1 MRPIRRDVAQ
11 PGSALDWGS
20 RGRWFESSHPD
31 QFHRSGHT
39 GDTRKAAPRRFQRPR
54 VPILCREKYA
64 AVHSSYSSAVIGG
77 VRQATS
83 RDHVPPEN
91 LFAAPRPSNLIAV
104 PACAACHGDTSKDDE
119 YFRTVMALRAD
130 IHNHPDIQ
138 GGVLSAAMRSLSRPE
153 AVGLAKALLRT
164 VREVPVR
171 TPAGLYAGTVGSYTA
186 EGERV
191 FRVVERI
198 TRGLFFHHMHRTLR
212 TGHVKVLHDDFVDW
226 SILPKDVVE
235 TAQRV
240 TRAVAQQQ
248 TRHRV
253 GRAFEY
259 AYLITENG
267 EMISAWLMTFFDRRV
282 SVDLIGLKQAPSDFS
297 ADARSPRAATISR

>member
-1 MRPIRRDVAQ
+1 
-11 PGSALDWGS
+11 
-20 RGRWFESSHPD
+20 
-31 QFHRSGHT
+31 
-39 GDTRKAAPRRFQRPR
+39 
-54 VPILCREKYA
+54 
-64 AVHSSYSSAVIGG
+64 
-77 VRQATS
+77 
-83 RDHVPPEN
+83 
-91 LFAAPRPSNLIAV
+91 
-104 PACAACHGDTSKDDE
+104 
-119 YFRTVMALRAD
+119 MALRAD

-212 TGHVKVLHDDFVDW
+212 TGLVKVLHDDFVDW